1 MKSFVQALAAATLT
15 VAGLAALPD
24 AAAQTYPTR
33 PIRIIVPFAPGGTS
47 DVLARLLAPKLQEAL
62 GQPIVVENKPGA
74 NGMIGADM
82 VAKAPP
88 DGYTLALM
96 DVGNLSIA
104 PSIYGNMPFDIVK
117 DFAHVTVLSYTPH
130 LLAVK
135 PSLPVNSAK
144 ELVKYAKDNPDKLN
158 YGTTGLGSAPHLAGV
173 LFSQGL
179 DLKWVDIPAKGG
191 AESILHVM
199 QGQVDVLFNG
209 MVATI
214 PHVRSGKLKLL
225 AVSSDK
231 RIGEFPDVPTVSEA
245 TGLANFMTGSW
256 QGVLASPGTPK
267 AIVERLR
274 TEIAKAAALP
284 DIKERLAGLGADPV
298 LNTPDEFAGWLRS
311 EQAKWSRVVKQAN
324 LKVQ

>member
-1 MKSFVQALAAATLT
+1 MNPFVKALAIATLA
-15 VAGLAALPD
+15 VAGLAA
-24 AAAQTYPTR
+24 AAPASAQAFPSR

-47 DVLARLLAPKLQEAL
+47 DILARLLAPKLQEAL
-62 GQPIVVENKPGA
+62 GQPVIVENKPGA

-82 VAKAPP
+82 VAKAQP
-88 DGYTLALM
+88 DGHTLALM

-104 PSIYGNMPFDIVK
+104 PSIYPNMPFDIVK
-117 DFAHVTVLSYTPH
+117 DFAHVTLLSYTPH

-135 PSLPVNSAK
+135 PTLPVNSAK
-144 ELVKYAKDNPDKLN
+144 ELVKYAKDNPGKLN
-158 YGTTGLGSAPHLAGV
+158 YGTTGLGSAPHLAGI

-179 DLKWVDIPAKGG
+179 DLKWEDIPAKGG

-231 RIGEFPDVPTVSEA
+231 RIGEFPDVPTVTEA

-256 QGVLASPGTPK
+256 QGILASPGTPK
-267 AIVERLR
+267 PIIEKLR
-274 TEIAKAAALP
+274 AEIAKAAGLP
-284 DIKERLAGLGADPV
+284 DVKERLTGLGADPV

-311 EQAKWSRVVKQAN
+311 EQAKWQRVVKIAN